1 MNSMARPAPVP
12 AAMLSHKSKTKRKQG
27 MNWNDVIIAAVV
39 AVILGGVLKALYK
52 KGKIGRTPAI
62 IIFLVVILGGNFLY
76 EGVIKPRL
84 AGDDQTQDIDQ
95 ALSALPI
102 YSTIKA
108 QEPALYSQIRGN
120 ILRLKKEG
128 KSQQEAIDTV
138 KPMVSDLLSERM
150 NTAPDASVI
159 AAMQVSL
166 EEMQALQARNDG
178 SCFKFLYPQ
187 ISGGVNTAQ
196 VLPPELFKKDLDT
209 MNDLLLASGSGQTAQ
224 PTAVSGEK
232 AKVLMAPVRQA
243 LQDKYGDQLN
253 VFNDLSAAN
262 VDRAKICEISLS
274 LYSGIL
280 ALPEQDSAAVLR
292 LMLGKKG

>member
-1 MNSMARPAPVP
+1 
-12 AAMLSHKSKTKRKQG
+12 

>member
-1 MNSMARPAPVP
+1 MPW
-12 AAMLSHKSKTKRKQG
+12 HKSKTKRKPG
-27 MNWNDVIIAAVV
+27 MNGNEVMVWAVSGVVIAAV
-39 AVILGGVLKALYK
+39 IALLHK
-52 KGKIGRTPAI
+52 KGKIGRVPGI
-62 IIFLVVILGGNFLY
+62 ILFLVLVIGGNALY
-76 EGVIKPRL
+76 SGFIQPRVAGNEQTEEIDRAL
-84 AGDDQTQDIDQ
+84 A
-95 ALSALPI
+95 ALPI

-108 QEPALYSQIRGN
+108 QEPALYSQLRSN

-138 KPMVSDLLSERM
+138 KPMVSDLLSKRM

-166 EEMQALQARNDG
+166 EEMQALQASNDG
-178 SCFKFLYPQ
+178 SCFKFLYPH
-187 ISGGVNTAQ
+187 INGGVNTAQ

-209 MNDLLLASGSGQTAQ
+209 MNALLLASGSGQTAQ